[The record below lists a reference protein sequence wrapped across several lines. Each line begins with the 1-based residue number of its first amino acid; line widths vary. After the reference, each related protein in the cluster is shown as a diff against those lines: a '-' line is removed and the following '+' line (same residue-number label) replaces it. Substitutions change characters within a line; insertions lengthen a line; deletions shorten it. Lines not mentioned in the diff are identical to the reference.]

1 MITAAN
7 ILAHELIGLD
17 AKIIES
23 TNTALA
29 GLAGTIVFE
38 TKNTLAIRNG
48 FSGMTTKII
57 PKAAAKKIEIA
68 TRNGAC
74 FISGSSMIA
83 RPEDRISRL

>member
-23 TNTALA
+23 TNAALA
-29 GLAGTIVFE
+29 GLAGTVVFE
-38 TKNTLAIRNG
+38 TKNTLAIR
-48 FSGMTTKII
+48 SGSATKII

-68 TRNGAC
+68 TQNGAC

>member
-1 MITAAN
+1 MITATN

-17 AKIIES
+17 AKIIET
-23 TNTALA
+23 TNAALS

-38 TKNTLAIRNG
+38 TKNTLAIR
-48 FSGMTTKII
+48 SGSATKII
-57 PKAAAKKIEIA
+57 PKAAAKKIKIA
-68 TRNGAC
+68 TQNGAC